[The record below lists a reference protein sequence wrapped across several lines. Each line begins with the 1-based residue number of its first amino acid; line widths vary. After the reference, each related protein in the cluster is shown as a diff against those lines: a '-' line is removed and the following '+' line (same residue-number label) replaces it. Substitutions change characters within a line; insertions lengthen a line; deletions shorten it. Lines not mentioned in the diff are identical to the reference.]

1 MSLAQHLS
9 KTEMF
14 KSALRL
20 QERDLHNVPPQSALF
35 EKPLK
40 EKANLD
46 FAKIILCVH
55 HFNQNSNFDSVVSVF
70 TKFSTVLS

>member
-40 EKANLD
+40 EKANYRAGGNGGAGGVIAPPI
-46 FAKIILCVH
+46 FSKIG
-55 HFNQNSNFDSVVSVF
+55 
-70 TKFSTVLS
+70 